1 MKEYQRFAVTEQ
13 SEEVED
19 VEEEEEE
26 ENDDAM
32 AGEHELG
39 TPLPLFVSDG
49 CVVAVALFIKGLD
62 LQPGSLKGV
71 LSGDAE
77 KVFVEMTDYGSVKP
91 VHTQVVSKM
100 NFSSRSDME
109 QSQPQLPCRNAPQ
122 LELVAD
128 EANAVCISQFRLVGK
143 VFSDKL
149 LRKNLVQSIIRRA
162 WFTNDDVQVESLHPN
177 IFLFCFKSIADRNR
191 IWRKRP
197 WSINGAHLALRE
209 WKPEQS
215 FEDLDFNISTFWVQI
230 HGLPLQFMTSSN
242 ASTIGGLFK
251 NLIHCESTS
260 RTNLVGL
267 KYMRI
272 QVDVDI
278 SKPLLTG
285 HCKQACTIVPNTA
298 SIQDGDRYG
307 PWIWAETD
315 DNRVVQEAYGLRQ
328 VDLPSKDTYDSLLQD
343 VHQAEQDEEVHQPT
357 RAINSVEQESD
368 MREADESTR
377 IWTSSKED
385 HVMLQGQQQD
395 NHQHP
400 IAFEHVGSSSV
411 SRKQGSDYSEANAQP
426 THAGKAV
433 TRFEFEKRAEPSPL
447 SPEPFLQQGSTNSQ
461 SPSTIHRPISLLE
474 PINEAGKSD
483 RKPGKRKRG
492 AHKAHKAQ
500 PKALK
505 SKLIVDECC
514 KDTDHSTGSEPVSSL
529 TEATPQNLTNSL
541 KAGEAKVCAIAAL
554 ELTFQLAWGLPD
566 KIRLDTLVV

>member
-1 MKEYQRFAVTEQ
+1 
-13 SEEVED
+13 
-19 VEEEEEE
+19 
-26 ENDDAM
+26 
-32 AGEHELG
+32 
-39 TPLPLFVSDG
+39 
-49 CVVAVALFIKGLD
+49 
-62 LQPGSLKGV
+62 
-71 LSGDAE
+71 
-77 KVFVEMTDYGSVKP
+77 
-91 VHTQVVSKM
+91 M

-128 EANAVCISQFRLVGK
+128 EANAVRISQF
-143 VFSDKL
+143 
-149 LRKNLVQSIIRRA
+149 
-162 WFTNDDVQVESLHPN
+162 
-177 IFLFCFKSIADRNR
+177 RNR

-278 SKPLLTG
+278 YKPLLTG
-285 HCKQACTIVPNTA
+285 SFHKLGNRGSWVHFSYERLAEFCYSYGKIGHCKQGCTIVPNAA

-307 PWIWAETD
+307 PWIRAEAE

-328 VDLPSKDTYDSLLQD
+328 VNFPSKDTYDSPLHD
-343 VHQAEQDEEVHQPT
+343 VHQDEQDEEVHQPT

-368 MREADESTR
+368 MREGDESTR

-400 IAFEHVGSSSV
+400 IAIDHVGSSSV
-411 SRKQGSDYSEANAQP
+411 SRKQGSDYSDANAQP

-433 TRFEFEKRAEPSPL
+433 TRFEFEKRGEPRPL
-447 SPEPFLQQGSTNSQ
+447 SPEPFLQQGST
-461 SPSTIHRPISLLE
+461 T
-474 PINEAGKSD
+474 
-483 RKPGKRKRG
+483 
-492 AHKAHKAQ
+492 
-500 PKALK
+500 PKARVL
-505 SKLIVDECC
+505 
-514 KDTDHSTGSEPVSSL
+514 STGPFLCWNPSMKLVKVTGNQAKGRGEPPMPPKPNQKL
-529 TEATPQNLTNSL
+529 
-541 KAGEAKVCAIAAL
+541 
-554 ELTFQLAWGLPD
+554 
-566 KIRLDTLVV
+566 

>member
-1 MKEYQRFAVTEQ
+1 
-13 SEEVED
+13 
-19 VEEEEEE
+19 
-26 ENDDAM
+26 
-32 AGEHELG
+32 
-39 TPLPLFVSDG
+39 
-49 CVVAVALFIKGLD
+49 
-62 LQPGSLKGV
+62 
-71 LSGDAE
+71 
-77 KVFVEMTDYGSVKP
+77 
-91 VHTQVVSKM
+91 
-100 NFSSRSDME
+100 ME

-128 EANAVCISQFRLVGK
+128 EVNAVRISQFRLVGK

-177 IFLFCFKSIADRNR
+177 IFLFCFKSIAERNR

-215 FEDLDFNISTFWVQI
+215 FEDLGFNISTFWVQI

-285 HCKQACTIVPNTA
+285 FFHKLGNRGSWVQFSYERLAEFCYSCGKIGHCKQACTTVPNTA

-307 PWIWAETD
+307 PWIRAEAD

-328 VDLPSKDTYDSLLQD
+328 VDLPSKDTYDSLLHD
-343 VHQAEQDEEVHQPT
+343 VHQAEQDAEVHQPT

-368 MREADESTR
+368 MQEAEESTR
-377 IWTSSKED
+377 IWMSSKED

-411 SRKQGSDYSEANAQP
+411 SRKQGADYSDAKAQP
-426 THAGKAV
+426 IHAGKAG
-433 TRFEFEKRAEPSPL
+433 TRFEFEKKGETSPL

-461 SPSTIHRPISLLE
+461 SPSTIHRPISVLE
-474 PINEAGKSD
+474 PINEAGKSG

-492 AHKAHKAQ
+492 AYKAHKAP

-505 SKLIVDECC
+505 SKLIVDECG
-514 KDTDHSTGSEPVSSL
+514 KDTDHPTGSEPVSSL
-529 TEATPQNLTNSL
+529 TDSKIWQGSLSIALVRKRKTP
-541 KAGEAKVCAIAAL
+541 
-554 ELTFQLAWGLPD
+554 
-566 KIRLDTLVV
+566 

>member
-1 MKEYQRFAVTEQ
+1 
-13 SEEVED
+13 
-19 VEEEEEE
+19 
-26 ENDDAM
+26 
-32 AGEHELG
+32 
-39 TPLPLFVSDG
+39 
-49 CVVAVALFIKGLD
+49 
-62 LQPGSLKGV
+62 
-71 LSGDAE
+71 
-77 KVFVEMTDYGSVKP
+77 
-91 VHTQVVSKM
+91 
-100 NFSSRSDME
+100 ME

-128 EANAVCISQFRLVGK
+128 EANAVRISQFRLVGK

-285 HCKQACTIVPNTA
+285 FFHKLGNRGSWMHFSYERLAEFCYSCGKIGHCKQACTIVPNAA
-298 SIQDGDRYG
+298 SIQDGDQYG
-307 PWIWAETD
+307 PWIRAEAE

-328 VDLPSKDTYDSLLQD
+328 VNFPSKDTYDSPLHD
-343 VHQAEQDEEVHQPT
+343 VHQADQDEEVHQPT

-400 IAFEHVGSSSV
+400 IAIDHVGSSSV
-411 SRKQGSDYSEANAQP
+411 SRKQGLDYSDANAQP
-426 THAGKAV
+426 TYAGKAV
-433 TRFEFEKRAEPSPL
+433 TRFEFEKRGEPRPL
-447 SPEPFLQQGSTNSQ
+447 NPEPFLQQGSTNSQ

-492 AHKAHKAQ
+492 APKAHKAQ
-500 PKALK
+500 PKALN

-514 KDTDHSTGSEPVSSL
+514 KDTDHSTGSGPVSSL
-529 TEATPQNLTNSL
+529 KGTRSFSQEVIPPSFCMNDSNVSPSKVRLKDLARKLKHSNRSKEKATIEA
-541 KAGEAKVCAIAAL
+541 KVAGEAKAVTKMAEEA
-554 ELTFQLAWGLPD
+554 GLIKPPPSP
-566 KIRLDTLVV
+566 